1 MTTMK
6 IIELCFDGLH
16 EDGGHH
22 KQWYLEEILKT
33 VTTPKM
39 YDDLKHDEKYGEW
52 DEGVE
57 P

>member
-1 MTTMK
+1 MITVK
-6 IIELCFDGLH
+6 IIELCFEGLH

-22 KQWYLEEILKT
+22 KQWYLEEILKV

-39 YDDLKHDEKYGEW
+39 YEDLKHDEKYGEW
-52 DEGVE
+52 DEGVA

>member
-1 MTTMK
+1 MIVAK
-6 IIELCFDGLH
+6 IIELCFEGLH

-33 VTTPKM
+33 ITSAGM
-39 YDDLKHDEKYGEW
+39 YEDLKHDEKYGEW
-52 DEGVE
+52 DKGVA